1 MNKRRAFF
9 VLGSEGSGTNLLAE
23 ALVLA
28 GCYEDPR
35 HRVYMDDY
43 EFEKMPDLLMFRR
56 SLPHAGEMPFLGV
69 IAHDMKKKGGYEI
82 QPLLIV
88 RDWYCTI
95 QSVLGRDPK
104 RRKIV
109 VEASMRVGLFRVFD
123 EFVVDDLIYISY
135 ESFCLHPEFR
145 RWLFVERLG
154 LKESTIEIKYAN
166 PKYYE
171 KGIMK

>member
-1 MNKRRAFF
+1 MSRRAFF
-9 VLGSEGSGTNLLAE
+9 VLGAEGSGTNMLAK

-28 GCYEDPR
+28 GCHEDPR

-56 SLPHAGEMPFLGV
+56 SLPHAGKWPDPGYNRAQMEK
-69 IAHDMKKKGGYEI
+69 AGYEVV
-82 QPLLIV
+82 PLFII
-88 RDWYCTI
+88 RDWFCTVR
-95 QSVLGRDPK
+95 SVI
-104 RRKIV
+104 RRAFRHIGDI
-109 VEASMRVGLFRVFD
+109 EDNMRKALYTVADAFPRCLTYV
-123 EFVVDDLIYISY
+123 SY

-154 LKESTIEIKYAN
+154 LKESTIEINYAN

-171 KGIMK
+171 EEPMK